1 MMEAL
6 LRYVQSVQQS
16 SLQRAAC
23 MAGFVEHLIVVYS
36 QGVCGGGERVCSEGV
51 NEKGG
56 SGCVDEKSGSESG
69 EQADAGISEL
79 NPHNISQ
86 LTSHN
91 NISHL
96 THNNTLLDTAF
107 AILHQQ
113 TPSHA
118 LHLALHYRYH
128 PFLFSLPLQT
138 VLVPSLLP
146 PHP

>member
-1 MMEAL
+1 MEAL

-16 SLQRAAC
+16 SIQRAAC

-36 QGVCGGGERVCSEGV
+36 QGVCEGCGERGCSEGV
-51 NEKGG
+51 NEK
-56 SGCVDEKSGSESG
+56 SGSEG
-69 EQADAGISEL
+69 AEQASTGITE
-79 NPHNISQ
+79 H
-86 LTSHN
+86 LTS
-91 NISHL
+91 
-96 THNNTLLDTAF
+96 HNNTLLDTAF

-118 LHLALHYRYH
+118 LHLALQYHYH

-138 VLVPSLLP
+138 VLVPSLPP

>member
-16 SLQRAAC
+16 SIQRAAC

-36 QGVCGGGERVCSEGV
+36 QGVCEGCGERGCSEGV
-51 NEKGG
+51 NEK
-56 SGCVDEKSGSESG
+56 SGSEG
-69 EQADAGISEL
+69 AEQASTGITE
-79 NPHNISQ
+79 H
-86 LTSHN
+86 LTS
-91 NISHL
+91 
-96 THNNTLLDTAF
+96 HNNTLLDTAF

-118 LHLALHYRYH
+118 LHLALQYHYH

-138 VLVPSLLP
+138 VLVPALPP

>member
-6 LRYVQSVQQS
+6 LRYVQSVQRS
-16 SLQRAAC
+16 SIQRAAC

-36 QGVCGGGERVCSEGV
+36 QGVCEGCGERGCSEGV
-51 NEKGG
+51 NKN
-56 SGCVDEKSGSESG
+56 GSESA
-69 EQADAGISEL
+69 EQASTGMSE
-79 NPHNISQ
+79 

-91 NISHL
+91 S
-96 THNNTLLDTAF
+96 TLLDTAF

-118 LHLALHYRYH
+118 LHLALQYHYH

-138 VLVPSLLP
+138 VLVPSLPP

>member
-6 LRYVQSVQQS
+6 LRYVQSVQRS
-16 SLQRAAC
+16 SIQRAAC

-36 QGVCGGGERVCSEGV
+36 QGVCEEGCGERGCSEGV
-51 NEKGG
+51 NKN
-56 SGCVDEKSGSESG
+56 GSEG
-69 EQADAGISEL
+69 AEQASTGITE
-79 NPHNISQ
+79 H
-86 LTSHN
+86 LTS
-91 NISHL
+91 
-96 THNNTLLDTAF
+96 HNNTLLDTAF

-118 LHLALHYRYH
+118 LHLALQYHYH

-138 VLVPSLLP
+138 VLVPSLPP

>member
-6 LRYVQSVQQS
+6 LRYVQSVQRFS
-16 SLQRAAC
+16 IQRAAC

-36 QGVCGGGERVCSEGV
+36 QCVCEGCGERGCSEGV
-51 NEKGG
+51 NEK
-56 SGCVDEKSGSESG
+56 SGSESA
-69 EQADAGISEL
+69 EQASTGITE
-79 NPHNISQ
+79 H
-86 LTSHN
+86 LTS
-91 NISHL
+91 
-96 THNNTLLDTAF
+96 HNNTLLDTAF

-118 LHLALHYRYH
+118 LHLALQYHYH

-138 VLVPSLLP
+138 VLVPSLPP

>member
-6 LRYVQSVQQS
+6 LRYVQSVQRS
-16 SLQRAAC
+16 SIQRAAC

-36 QGVCGGGERVCSEGV
+36 QGVCEGCGERGCSEGV
-51 NEKGG
+51 NKN
-56 SGCVDEKSGSESG
+56 GSESG
-69 EQADAGISEL
+69 ERVCGEGGEQANAGTIE
-79 NPHNISQ
+79 H

-91 NISHL
+91 TS
-96 THNNTLLDTAF
+96 HNNTLLDTAF

-118 LHLALHYRYH
+118 LHLALQYHYH

-138 VLVPSLLP
+138 VLVPSLPP

>member
-6 LRYVQSVQQS
+6 LRYVQSVQRFS
-16 SLQRAAC
+16 IQRAAC

-36 QGVCGGGERVCSEGV
+36 QGVCEGCGERGCSEGV
-51 NEKGG
+51 NKN
-56 SGCVDEKSGSESG
+56 GSESA
-69 EQADAGISEL
+69 EQASTGMSE
-79 NPHNISQ
+79 

-91 NISHL
+91 S
-96 THNNTLLDTAF
+96 TLLDTAF

-118 LHLALHYRYH
+118 LHLALQYHYH

-138 VLVPSLLP
+138 VLVPSLPP

>member
-6 LRYVQSVQQS
+6 LRYVQSVQRS
-16 SLQRAAC
+16 SIQRAAC

-36 QGVCGGGERVCSEGV
+36 QGVCEGCGERGCYEGV
-51 NEKGG
+51 NKN
-56 SGCVDEKSGSESG
+56 GSESA
-69 EQADAGISEL
+69 EQASTGITE
-79 NPHNISQ
+79 H
-86 LTSHN
+86 LTS
-91 NISHL
+91 
-96 THNNTLLDTAF
+96 HNNTLLDTAF

-118 LHLALHYRYH
+118 LHLALQYHYH

-138 VLVPSLLP
+138 VLVPSLPP

>member
-16 SLQRAAC
+16 SIQRAAC

-36 QGVCGGGERVCSEGV
+36 QGVCEGCGERGWSEGV
-51 NEKGG
+51 NEK
-56 SGCVDEKSGSESG
+56 SGSEG
-69 EQADAGISEL
+69 AEQASTGITE
-79 NPHNISQ
+79 H
-86 LTSHN
+86 LTS
-91 NISHL
+91 
-96 THNNTLLDTAF
+96 HNNTLLDTAF

-118 LHLALHYRYH
+118 LHLALQYHYH

-138 VLVPSLLP
+138 VLVPSLPP

>member
-16 SLQRAAC
+16 SIQRAAC

-36 QGVCGGGERVCSEGV
+36 QGVCEGCGERGCSEGV
-51 NEKGG
+51 NKN
-56 SGCVDEKSGSESG
+56 GSEG
-69 EQADAGISEL
+69 AEQASTGMSEL
-79 NPHNISQ
+79 N
-86 LTSHN
+86 SH
-91 NISHL
+91 S
-96 THNNTLLDTAF
+96 NTILDTAF

-118 LHLALHYRYH
+118 LHLALQYHYH

-138 VLVPSLLP
+138 VLVPSLP
-146 PHP
+146 PLHP

>member
-1 MMEAL
+1 MLPEVREVMEAL

-16 SLQRAAC
+16 SIQRAAC

-36 QGVCGGGERVCSEGV
+36 QGVCEGCGERGCSEGV
-51 NEKGG
+51 NEK
-56 SGCVDEKSGSESG
+56 SGSEG
-69 EQADAGISEL
+69 AEQASTGITE
-79 NPHNISQ
+79 H
-86 LTSHN
+86 LTS
-91 NISHL
+91 
-96 THNNTLLDTAF
+96 HNNTLLDTAF

-118 LHLALHYRYH
+118 LHLALQYHYH

-138 VLVPSLLP
+138 VLVPSLPP

>member
-6 LRYVQSVQQS
+6 LRYVQSVQRS
-16 SLQRAAC
+16 SIQRAAC

-36 QGVCGGGERVCSEGV
+36 QGVCEGCGERGCSEGV
-51 NEKGG
+51 NEK
-56 SGCVDEKSGSESG
+56 SGSESA
-69 EQADAGISEL
+69 EQASTGITE
-79 NPHNISQ
+79 H
-86 LTSHN
+86 LTSH
-91 NISHL
+91 S
-96 THNNTLLDTAF
+96 NTLLDTAF

-118 LHLALHYRYH
+118 LHLALQYHYH

-138 VLVPSLLP
+138 VLVSSLPP

>member
-6 LRYVQSVQQS
+6 LRYVQSVQRS
-16 SLQRAAC
+16 SIQRAAC

-36 QGVCGGGERVCSEGV
+36 QGVCEGCGERGCSEGV
-51 NEKGG
+51 NKN
-56 SGCVDEKSGSESG
+56 GSESA
-69 EQADAGISEL
+69 EQASTGITE
-79 NPHNISQ
+79 H
-86 LTSHN
+86 LTS
-91 NISHL
+91 
-96 THNNTLLDTAF
+96 HNNTLLDTAF

-118 LHLALHYRYH
+118 LHLALQYHYH

-138 VLVPSLLP
+138 VLVPSLPP

>member
-6 LRYVQSVQQS
+6 LRYVQSVQRS
-16 SLQRAAC
+16 SIQRAAC

-36 QGVCGGGERVCSEGV
+36 QGVREGCGERGCSEGV
-51 NEKGG
+51 NKN
-56 SGCVDEKSGSESG
+56 GSESA
-69 EQADAGISEL
+69 EQASTGMSE
-79 NPHNISQ
+79 

-91 NISHL
+91 S
-96 THNNTLLDTAF
+96 TLLDTAF

-118 LHLALHYRYH
+118 LHLALQYHYH

-138 VLVPSLLP
+138 VLVPSLPP

>member
-6 LRYVQSVQQS
+6 LRYVQSVQRS
-16 SLQRAAC
+16 SIQRAAC

-36 QGVCGGGERVCSEGV
+36 QGVCEEGCGERGCSEGV
-51 NEKGG
+51 NEK
-56 SGCVDEKSGSESG
+56 SGSESA
-69 EQADAGISEL
+69 EQASTGITEHL
-79 NPHNISQ
+79 NS
-86 LTSHN
+86 
-91 NISHL
+91 
-96 THNNTLLDTAF
+96 HNNTLLDTAF

-118 LHLALHYRYH
+118 LHLALQYHYH

-138 VLVPSLLP
+138 VLVPSLPP

>member
-16 SLQRAAC
+16 SIQRAAC

-36 QGVCGGGERVCSEGV
+36 QGVCEGCGERGCSEGV
-51 NEKGG
+51 NEK
-56 SGCVDEKSGSESG
+56 SGSEG
-69 EQADAGISEL
+69 AEQASTGITE
-79 NPHNISQ
+79 H
-86 LTSHN
+86 LTS
-91 NISHL
+91 
-96 THNNTLLDTAF
+96 HNNTLLDTAF

-118 LHLALHYRYH
+118 LHLALQYHYH

-138 VLVPSLLP
+138 VLVPSLPP

>member
-6 LRYVQSVQQS
+6 LRYVQSVQRFS
-16 SLQRAAC
+16 IQRAAC

-36 QGVCGGGERVCSEGV
+36 QGVCEGCGERGCSEGV
-51 NEKGG
+51 N
-56 SGCVDEKSGSESG
+56 VKSGSESA
-69 EQADAGISEL
+69 EQASTGITE
-79 NPHNISQ
+79 H
-86 LTSHN
+86 LTS
-91 NISHL
+91 
-96 THNNTLLDTAF
+96 HNNTLLDTAF

-118 LHLALHYRYH
+118 LHLALQYHYH

-138 VLVPSLLP
+138 VLVPSLPP

>member
-6 LRYVQSVQQS
+6 LRYVQSVQRFS
-16 SLQRAAC
+16 IQRAAC

-36 QGVCGGGERVCSEGV
+36 QGVCEGCGERGCSEGV
-51 NEKGG
+51 NKN
-56 SGCVDEKSGSESG
+56 GSESA
-69 EQADAGISEL
+69 EQASTGMSEL
-79 NPHNISQ
+79 
-86 LTSHN
+86 TS
-91 NISHL
+91 
-96 THNNTLLDTAF
+96 HNNTLLDTAF

-118 LHLALHYRYH
+118 LHLALQYHYH

-138 VLVPSLLP
+138 VLVPSLPP

>member
-6 LRYVQSVQQS
+6 LRYVQSVQRS
-16 SLQRAAC
+16 SIQRAAC

-36 QGVCGGGERVCSEGV
+36 QGVCEGCGERGCSEGV
-51 NEKGG
+51 NEK
-56 SGCVDEKSGSESG
+56 SGSESA
-69 EQADAGISEL
+69 EQASTGITE
-79 NPHNISQ
+79 H

-91 NISHL
+91 S
-96 THNNTLLDTAF
+96 TLLDTAF

-118 LHLALHYRYH
+118 LHLALQYHYH

-138 VLVPSLLP
+138 VLVPSLPP